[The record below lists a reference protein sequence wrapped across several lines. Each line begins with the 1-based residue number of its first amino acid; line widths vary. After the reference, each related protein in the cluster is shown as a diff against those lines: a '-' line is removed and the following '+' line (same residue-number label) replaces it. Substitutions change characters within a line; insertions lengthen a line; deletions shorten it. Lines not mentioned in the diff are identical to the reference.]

1 MEIVWEKSKNPVGRS
16 VCNVEICPDW
26 VEEVELMDKNAEQPI
41 FVESIK
47 KIIHEFGSDRV
58 NVEIYNGNI
67 SACDAIWFAVNTR
80 STALKEGDRTHKFS
94 AVIFNKKIDR
104 TDPDFMCQSI
114 QGKSKFGWSSP
125 ENKMFGVL
133 SEPFESSPLSKK
145 LNAELDQLNNKDRFQ
160 RITTE
165 VIENVKNDINNS
177 LANER
182 YRETLLQRFV
192 QRMESPISHL

>member
-1 MEIVWEKSKNPVGRS
+1 MEIVWKKSKNPVGRS
-16 VCNVEICPDW
+16 VCNVRICPDW
-26 VEEVELMDKNAEQPI
+26 VEEVQLMDEKAGQPI

-80 STALKEGDRTHKFS
+80 SSALKEGDRTHKFS
-94 AVIFNKKIDR
+94 AVIFNKKIER
-104 TDPDFMCQSI
+104 TDPDFMCQST
-114 QGKSKFGWSSP
+114 QRKSKLGWSP
-125 ENKMFGVL
+125 ENKMFGVVKGPL
-133 SEPFESSPLSKK
+133 KCSSLSKK
-145 LNAELDQLNNKDRFQ
+145 LNDELGQLNNKDHPR
-160 RITTE
+160 TSE

-182 YRETLLQRFV
+182 DRETLLQRFV